1 MANENITEEQ
11 HTHDI
16 YIALAKDYYT
26 AYISIE
32 INPKAGSLTREQVE
46 RAIAKKNV
54 VYGIDKQV
62 IDDLLNK
69 QEDVVDLLFATGRRH
84 VNARDGEIKYRFN
97 TEDLGQ
103 PHVNQDGSVDFKNV
117 NRFIVVE
124 KGKKLATRTLP
135 TDPQDG
141 LTVTGKTIRPR
152 PGKEVRFKFGKNVK
166 RSEDGLALIAEEK
179 GGIEFKNGI
188 ISVVN
193 VLTINSDVGVKTGNV
208 VFRGKVVINGSIT
221 TGYSVEADEDIV
233 VNGVVEAAQVKTNGN
248 LMVTGGIL
256 GHQEAKIEVGGDIAA
271 KFLYSSDV
279 VCRGDIMVDSIMHC
293 NINCQGRI
301 VVAGKKSLVVGGK
314 ITSWYGLQAGIIGSE
329 MGTQTSLQLGLNSE
343 ILNRLQ
349 AADDNIT
356 ELNEA
361 IDKIDKVIRLLQIQ
375 SEQTDE
381 PKVNKMLNDAL
392 VSKQDYEDKLKAT
405 ETEKEDIKRL
415 IKKLD
420 QVKLT
425 ASTAYQGVL
434 IKVSNSFHRVV
445 EVQKQLEIVLRDGQL
460 EATYI

>member
-11 HTHDI
+11 HIHDI
-16 YIALAKDYYT
+16 YIALSKDYYE

-32 INPKAGSLTREQVE
+32 INAKAGSLTREQVE

-62 IDDLLNK
+62 IDDILNK

-97 TEDLGQ
+97 IEDLGQ

-117 NRFIVVE
+117 NRFLVVE
-124 KGKKLATRTLP
+124 KGKKLATRTMP

-152 PGKEVRFKFGKNVK
+152 PGKEVHFKFGKNVK

-188 ISVVN
+188 ISVIN

-256 GHQEAKIEVGGDIAA
+256 GQQEAKIDVGGDIAA

-279 VCRGDIMVDSIMHC
+279 ICRGDIMVDSIMHC
-293 NINCQGRI
+293 NINCQGKV
-301 VVAGKKSLVVGGK
+301 VVAGKKSLIVGGK
-314 ITSWYGLQAGIIGSE
+314 ITSWYGVQAGIIGSE
-329 MGTQTSLQLGLNSE
+329 MGTQTSFQVGLNSD

-349 AADDNIT
+349 SADENIA
-356 ELNEA
+356 ELDDA
-361 IDKIDKVIRLLQIQ
+361 IKKIDKVIRLLQVQ

-381 PKVNKMLNDAL
+381 PNVTKMLNDAIA
-392 VSKQDYEDKLKAT
+392 SRQDYENKIKAT
-405 ETEKEDIKRL
+405 ETEKEDIKLL
-415 IKKLD
+415 IKRLD
-420 QVKLT
+420 HVKLT
-425 ASTAYQGVL
+425 AGVAYQGVM
-434 IKVSNSFHRVV
+434 IRVSNSFHRVV
-445 EVQKQLEIVLRDGQL
+445 EVQKQLEVVLKDGQI